1 MPFIVSLES
10 SLSLDW
16 LRDGKALETVQCTV
30 KQSSQWLAGY
40 NIEKESVSSDTKDH
54 IMLKTVLPLN
64 TIDGI

>member
-30 KQSSQWLAGY
+30 KQS
-40 NIEKESVSSDTKDH
+40 EDTKKGFVARV
-54 IMLKTVLPLN
+54 IKKSFK
-64 TIDGI
+64 GIPQKIRQVKRKRK